1 MTVYEVNNTAY
12 FLNYTVAKI
21 PEQLLV
27 TTHLLCHKRTATQ
40 TTRQNY
46 SQPAVSQP
54 SRRTTVLYKRLVA
67 LVSGSACAVSTTAV
81 TGNSDNCTPGNVING
96 ICAALPPRP
105 HTRLLDSA
113 MLPLRLESAT
123 NGQEAH
129 AGMQFAKNA
138 SASYVK
144 I

>member
-1 MTVYEVNNTAY
+1 
-12 FLNYTVAKI
+12 
-21 PEQLLV
+21 
-27 TTHLLCHKRTATQ
+27 
-40 TTRQNY
+40 
-46 SQPAVSQP
+46 
-54 SRRTTVLYKRLVA
+54 
-67 LVSGSACAVSTTAV
+67 
-81 TGNSDNCTPGNVING
+81 
-96 ICAALPPRP
+96 
-105 HTRLLDSA
+105 